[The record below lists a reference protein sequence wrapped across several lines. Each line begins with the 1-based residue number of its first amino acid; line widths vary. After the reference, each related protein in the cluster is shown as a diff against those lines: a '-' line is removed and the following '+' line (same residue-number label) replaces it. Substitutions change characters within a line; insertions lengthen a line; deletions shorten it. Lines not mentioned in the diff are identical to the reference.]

1 MVRRLSRST
10 RFYPGRL
17 FVSARARD
25 VHLVFC
31 VNRSGSIQVSRSHG
45 DCSDYQCDHILLARP
60 FFPRYKYLLIVGYL
74 VTISSMVVLAAGT
87 KATGG
92 RLLIVLGASVFYM
105 SDIFLANWQF
115 VDQNAGNAFYCY
127 PLYYTAFILLALSA
141 GRSGSQIIQ

>member
-1 MVRRLSRST
+1 MFILSFALIGLDLFKCLVATGIVLIISVIT
-10 RFYPGRL
+10 YSWLGPFLPG
-17 FVSARARD
+17 D
-25 VHLVFC
+25 
-31 VNRSGSIQVSRSHG
+31 
-45 DCSDYQCDHILLARP
+45 
-60 FFPRYKYLLIVGYL
+60 KYLLIVGYL

-127 PLYYTAFILLALSA
+127 PLYYTACILLALSA